1 MGKRAV
7 KAEKAWVG
15 IDVSAAT
22 VEVALEDD
30 QGGRRELEAPNT
42 AAGHRALCRVLAMAA
57 REVFVCVEATGIYH
71 FDLALALQGA
81 KRVHVMV
88 ANPRATKDFARA
100 TMQRAKTDRVDA
112 RMLREFAKRMP
123 FQGWAP
129 PPPRVLALRALA
141 RRIEAL
147 TEARGQEVN
156 RLHAAGV
163 SAHLGPTLQKA
174 SRAHIRFLD
183 ASMEAL
189 DAEAKA
195 LIAAEP
201 ILARRFAQLV
211 SVRGIGERSAVR
223 LLAELAVLPAD
234 MTVRQ
239 WVAHCGL
246 DPRPWDSGRS
256 IHRPARISRTGNARL
271 RAALYMPALVAIRCD
286 AHVRRFHDALLARNK
301 KPMQAIVAV
310 MRKMLHA
317 IYGMFANDETY
328 DPGKCY
334 RVAA

>member
-1 MGKRAV
+1 
-7 KAEKAWVG
+7 
-15 IDVSAAT
+15 
-22 VEVALEDD
+22 
-30 QGGRRELEAPNT
+30 
-42 AAGHRALCRVLAMAA
+42 
-57 REVFVCVEATGIYH
+57 
-71 FDLALALQGA
+71 
-81 KRVHVMV
+81 
-88 ANPRATKDFARA
+88 
-100 TMQRAKTDRVDA
+100 
-112 RMLREFAKRMP
+112 
-123 FQGWAP
+123 
-129 PPPRVLALRALA
+129 
-141 RRIEAL
+141 
-147 TEARGQEVN
+147 
-156 RLHAAGV
+156 
-163 SAHLGPTLQKA
+163 
-174 SRAHIRFLD
+174 
-183 ASMEAL
+183 MEAL
-189 DAEAKA
+189 GAEAKA

>member
-1 MGKRAV
+1 MGKMAK
-7 KAEKAWVG
+7 KAQTAWVG

-22 VEVALEDD
+22 VAVALEDD
-30 QGGRRELEAPNT
+30 QGNGRELEEPNK
-42 AAGHRALCRVLAMAA
+42 AAGHRALRRVLASAG
-57 REVFVCVEATGIYH
+57 REVFVCIEATGIYH
-71 FDLALALQGA
+71 FDLALTLHATQ
-81 KRVHVMV
+81 RVHVMV

-100 TMQRAKTDRVDA
+100 VMQRAKTDRVDA

-123 FQGWAP
+123 FRPWTP
-129 PPPRVLALRALA
+129 PAPRVLAIRALA

-147 TEARGQEVN
+147 TVTRAQEVN

-163 SAHLGPTLQKA
+163 SAHLGPALRDA

-183 ASMEAL
+183 ASIRTLSAQ
-189 DAEAKA
+189 ATA
-195 LIAAEP
+195 LIMGEP
-201 ILARRFAQLV
+201 VLARRFAQLM

-286 AHVRRFHDALLARNK
+286 AHARRFNAVLLARQK

-328 DPGKCY
+328 DPAKCY
-334 RVAA
+334 RLAS